1 VHRKDWAIDPVIPAP
16 STHFFLMRKK
26 RLPYAVHYTANSA
39 AAIAAIHGAIR
50 SSGFLGSSTIL
61 IAAAGVATFLVATH
75 AL

>member
-1 VHRKDWAIDPVIPAP
+1 
-16 STHFFLMRKK
+16 MRKK
-26 RLPYAVHYTANSA
+26 RLPYAVHYTANSV